1 MYRIPRG
8 DISLARRFI
17 DKKQEGVYPAMAKE
31 SVWTKLRRKVD
42 KEFADEL
49 QRQQDIEQQ
58 AREQAKALEKQQKK
72 EAAIA
77 AYREKRDLTVAD
89 FFRIAD
95 LPLPDDF
102 ADIADHTISDFT
114 ADPRRLTP
122 DSIFLYWGK
131 SPISAGDPASVLQMA
146 IDSGC
151 LCVISN
157 KPCAHPHTLL
167 LPDTTD
173 ALEGTNRIREAYI
186 KASAYIR
193 SLHKAKVITV
203 TGSVGKTST
212 KEMIEAVLRQHYK
225 NPLISKGNNNSMFSI
240 TRNIQSL
247 KRTTNVYLQEVG
259 AFAPKTIEYS
269 ARQLAADI
277 AVYTNIGVSHIESYG
292 SQEALTA
299 DKLSLSTFGKP
310 DGLAIINYDDPIL
323 MGHSFTQQVITYS
336 LKNPQATY
344 YAKDILRADDGY
356 TFTLVDRAAAEEHP
370 AQIHVLGEHNILN
383 AVVAFAVGRALQ
395 LPDAEIL
402 AGIASYQP
410 SGMRQNLLQAGKY
423 RILADCYNSSLL
435 AVDNTLKVLDELRLP
450 DKTKRIVVLGDVLAL
465 GDLSEETHRE
475 IGRVCTQHKMD
486 LLIGYGI
493 AIRYAI
499 EEAAAAGMQAHYYAD
514 RAEMEEAVRAAVRPG
529 DIVLF
534 KASHGVNL
542 GASMDKLFGTDLNE
556 SSAIGHKQFRIE
568 VHGDFEFYIFEN
580 SASLKTYLGHD
591 AVVEVPAFVTATVTD
606 ELHETEVT
614 RDLPVEK
621 IGKTAFRG
629 NEEIREVVLP
639 ETVVR
644 IRDGAFQGSGLE
656 SLDAPDSLLSI
667 GARAFADC
675 PNLTTVNLSEATD
688 QLGDAVTENSP
699 QAMIMYR

>member
-17 DKKQEGVYPAMAKE
+17 DNKQEGVYPAMAKE

-58 AREQAKALEKQQKK
+58 EREQAKALEKQQKK

-89 FFRIAD
+89 FFRVAG

-186 KASAYIR
+186 KASHYIR

-225 NPLISKGNNNSMFSI
+225 TPLISKGNNNSMFSI

-323 MGHSFTQQVITYS
+323 MGHRFTQQVITYS
-336 LKNPQATY
+336 LKNPQAMY
-344 YAKDILRADDGY
+344 YAKNILRADDGY
-356 TFTLVDRAAAEEHP
+356 TFTLVDRA
-370 AQIHVLGEHNILN
+370 
-383 AVVAFAVGRALQ
+383 
-395 LPDAEIL
+395 
-402 AGIASYQP
+402 
-410 SGMRQNLLQAGKY
+410 
-423 RILADCYNSSLL
+423 
-435 AVDNTLKVLDELRLP
+435 
-450 DKTKRIVVLGDVLAL
+450 
-465 GDLSEETHRE
+465 
-475 IGRVCTQHKMD
+475 
-486 LLIGYGI
+486 
-493 AIRYAI
+493 
-499 EEAAAAGMQAHYYAD
+499 
-514 RAEMEEAVRAAVRPG
+514 EMEAAVRAAAQPG
-529 DIVLF
+529 DLILF

-542 GASMDKLFGTDLNE
+542 GASMDKIFGTDLNE

-629 NEEIREVVLP
+629 NEDIREVVLP

-667 GARAFADC
+667 GAHAFADC
-675 PNLTTVNLSEATD
+675 PHLTTVNLSEATD

>member
-31 SVWTKLRRKVD
+31 SVLTKLRRKVD

-58 AREQAKALEKQQKK
+58 EREQAKALEKQQKK

-89 FFRIAD
+89 FFRVAG

-186 KASAYIR
+186 KASHYIR

-225 NPLISKGNNNSMFSI
+225 TPLISKGNNNSMFSI

-323 MGHSFTQQVITYS
+323 MGHRFTQQVITYS
-336 LKNPQATY
+336 LKNPQAMY
-344 YAKDILRADDGY
+344 YAKNILRADDGY
-356 TFTLVDRAAAEEHP
+356 TFTLVDRA
-370 AQIHVLGEHNILN
+370 
-383 AVVAFAVGRALQ
+383 
-395 LPDAEIL
+395 
-402 AGIASYQP
+402 
-410 SGMRQNLLQAGKY
+410 
-423 RILADCYNSSLL
+423 
-435 AVDNTLKVLDELRLP
+435 
-450 DKTKRIVVLGDVLAL
+450 
-465 GDLSEETHRE
+465 
-475 IGRVCTQHKMD
+475 
-486 LLIGYGI
+486 
-493 AIRYAI
+493 
-499 EEAAAAGMQAHYYAD
+499 
-514 RAEMEEAVRAAVRPG
+514 EMEAAVRAAAQPG
-529 DIVLF
+529 DLILF

-542 GASMDKLFGTDLNE
+542 GASMDKIFGTDLNE

-629 NEEIREVVLP
+629 NEDIREVVLP

-667 GARAFADC
+667 GAHAFADC
-675 PNLTTVNLSEATD
+675 PHLTTVNLSEATD

>member
-1 MYRIPRG
+1 
-8 DISLARRFI
+8 
-17 DKKQEGVYPAMAKE
+17 MAKE
-31 SVWTKLRRKVD
+31 SVLTKLRRKVD

-58 AREQAKALEKQQKK
+58 EREQAKALEKQQKK

-89 FFRIAD
+89 FFRVAG

-186 KASAYIR
+186 KASHYIR

-212 KEMIEAVLRQHYK
+212 KEMIEAFLRQHYK
-225 NPLISKGNNNSMFSI
+225 TPLISKGNNNSMFSI

-323 MGHSFTQQVITYS
+323 MGHRFTQQVITYS
-336 LKNPQATY
+336 LKNPQAMY
-344 YAKDILRADDGY
+344 YAKNILRADDGY
-356 TFTLVDRAAAEEHP
+356 TFTLVDRA
-370 AQIHVLGEHNILN
+370 
-383 AVVAFAVGRALQ
+383 
-395 LPDAEIL
+395 
-402 AGIASYQP
+402 
-410 SGMRQNLLQAGKY
+410 
-423 RILADCYNSSLL
+423 
-435 AVDNTLKVLDELRLP
+435 
-450 DKTKRIVVLGDVLAL
+450 
-465 GDLSEETHRE
+465 
-475 IGRVCTQHKMD
+475 
-486 LLIGYGI
+486 
-493 AIRYAI
+493 
-499 EEAAAAGMQAHYYAD
+499 
-514 RAEMEEAVRAAVRPG
+514 EMEAAVRAAAQPG
-529 DIVLF
+529 DLILF

-629 NEEIREVVLP
+629 NEDIREVVLP

-675 PNLTTVNLSEATD
+675 PHLTTVNLSEATD

>member
-1 MYRIPRG
+1 
-8 DISLARRFI
+8 
-17 DKKQEGVYPAMAKE
+17 MAKE

-42 KEFADEL
+42 KEFAEEL
-49 QRQQDIEQQ
+49 QRQQEMERT
-58 AREQAKALEKQQKK
+58 AREEAKALEKQQKK

-77 AYREKRDLTVAD
+77 AYREKRNLTVAD

-95 LPLPDDF
+95 LPLPDGF

-186 KASAYIR
+186 KVSAYIR

-225 NPLISKGNNNSMFSI
+225 NPVISKGNNNSMFSI

-299 DKLSLSTFGKP
+299 DKLSLSTFGQAGRACHHQLRRSDP
-310 DGLAIINYDDPIL
+310 DGSQLYPA
-323 MGHSFTQQVITYS
+323 GHHLQ
-336 LKNPQATY
+336 PQKSA
-344 YAKDILRADDGY
+344 
-356 TFTLVDRAAAEEHP
+356 
-370 AQIHVLGEHNILN
+370 
-383 AVVAFAVGRALQ
+383 
-395 LPDAEIL
+395 
-402 AGIASYQP
+402 
-410 SGMRQNLLQAGKY
+410 
-423 RILADCYNSSLL
+423 
-435 AVDNTLKVLDELRLP
+435 
-450 DKTKRIVVLGDVLAL
+450 GDVLRQ
-465 GDLSEETHRE
+465 GYPTR
-475 IGRVCTQHKMD
+475 GRRLYLYTRLPRRRRGTSGTDPRARRAQYPQRCRRFCGRQ
-486 LLIGYGI
+486 GF
-493 AIRYAI
+493 
-499 EEAAAAGMQAHYYAD
+499 AAAGMRRFSPASRPTSRPVCARICYRQA
-514 RAEMEEAVRAAVRPG
+514 
-529 DIVLF
+529 
-534 KASHGVNL
+534 N
-542 GASMDKLFGTDLNE
+542 T
-556 SSAIGHKQFRIE
+556 
-568 VHGDFEFYIFEN
+568 
-580 SASLKTYLGHD
+580 ASLRI
-591 AVVEVPAFVTATVTD
+591 ATI
-606 ELHETEVT
+606 
-614 RDLPVEK
+614 LPC
-621 IGKTAFRG
+621 
-629 NEEIREVVLP
+629 LP
-639 ETVVR
+639 ST
-644 IRDGAFQGSGLE
+644 I
-656 SLDAPDSLLSI
+656 P
-667 GARAFADC
+667 
-675 PNLTTVNLSEATD
+675 
-688 QLGDAVTENSP
+688 
-699 QAMIMYR
+699 

>member
-58 AREQAKALEKQQKK
+58 EREQAKALEKQQKK

-89 FFRIAD
+89 FFRVAG

-102 ADIADHTISDFT
+102 ADIADHTINDFT

-203 TGSVGKTST
+203 TGSVGK
-212 KEMIEAVLRQHYK
+212 A
-225 NPLISKGNNNSMFSI
+225 
-240 TRNIQSL
+240 L
-247 KRTTNVYLQEVG
+247 K
-259 AFAPKTIEYS
+259 
-269 ARQLAADI
+269 
-277 AVYTNIGVSHIESYG
+277 
-292 SQEALTA
+292 
-299 DKLSLSTFGKP
+299 
-310 DGLAIINYDDPIL
+310 
-323 MGHSFTQQVITYS
+323 
-336 LKNPQATY
+336 
-344 YAKDILRADDGY
+344 
-356 TFTLVDRAAAEEHP
+356 
-370 AQIHVLGEHNILN
+370 
-383 AVVAFAVGRALQ
+383 
-395 LPDAEIL
+395 LPDEEIL
-402 AGIASYQP
+402 AGIASYHP

-423 RILADCYNSSLL
+423 RVFADCYNSSLL

-450 DKTKRIVVLGDVLAL
+450 DETKRIAVLGDVLAL

-475 IGRVCTQHKMD
+475 IGRVCARHRID

-514 RAEMEEAVRAAVRPG
+514 RAEMEAAVRAAVRPG

-675 PNLTTVNLSEATD
+675 PHLTTVNLSEATD

>member
-89 FFRIAD
+89 FFRVAG

-102 ADIADHTISDFT
+102 ADIADHTINDFT

-225 NPLISKGNNNSMFSI
+225 TPLISKGNNNSMFSI

-323 MGHSFTQQVITYS
+323 MGHRFTQQVITYS
-336 LKNPQATY
+336 LKNPQAMY
-344 YAKDILRADDGY
+344 YAKNILRADDGY
-356 TFTLVDRAAAEEHP
+356 TFTLVDRA
-370 AQIHVLGEHNILN
+370 
-383 AVVAFAVGRALQ
+383 
-395 LPDAEIL
+395 
-402 AGIASYQP
+402 
-410 SGMRQNLLQAGKY
+410 
-423 RILADCYNSSLL
+423 
-435 AVDNTLKVLDELRLP
+435 
-450 DKTKRIVVLGDVLAL
+450 
-465 GDLSEETHRE
+465 
-475 IGRVCTQHKMD
+475 
-486 LLIGYGI
+486 
-493 AIRYAI
+493 
-499 EEAAAAGMQAHYYAD
+499 
-514 RAEMEEAVRAAVRPG
+514 EMEAAVRAAAQPG
-529 DIVLF
+529 DLILF

-542 GASMDKLFGTDLNE
+542 GASMDKIFGTDLNE

-675 PNLTTVNLSEATD
+675 PHLTTVNLSEATD

>member
-8 DISLARRFI
+8 DISPARRFI
-17 DKKQEGVYPAMAKE
+17 DNKQEGVYPVMAKE

-42 KEFADEL
+42 KEFAEEL
-49 QRQQDIEQQ
+49 QRQQEMERT
-58 AREQAKALEKQQKK
+58 AREEAKALEKQQKK

-151 LCVISN
+151 LCVISIQ
-157 KPCAHPHTLL
+157 PCTHPHTLL

-186 KASAYIR
+186 KVSAYIR

-225 NPLISKGNNNSMFSI
+225 SPLISKGNNNSMFSI

-336 LKNPQATY
+336 LKNPQAMY

-356 TFTLVDRAAAEEHP
+356 TFTLACRAAAEEHP

-383 AVVAFAVGRALQ
+383 AVVAFAVGKALQ

-450 DKTKRIVVLGDVLAL
+450 DETKRIVVLGDVLAL

-499 EEAAAAGMQAHYYAD
+499 EEAADAGMQAQYYAD
-514 RAEMEEAVRAAVRPG
+514 RAEMEAAVKAAVRPG

-675 PNLTTVNLSEATD
+675 PHLTTVNLPEATD

>member
-1 MYRIPRG
+1 
-8 DISLARRFI
+8 
-17 DKKQEGVYPAMAKE
+17 MAKE
-31 SVWTKLRRKVD
+31 SVFTKFRCKVD
-42 KEFADEL
+42 KAFAAEL
-49 QRQQDIEQQ
+49 QRQQEMERT
-58 AREQAKALEKQQKK
+58 AREEAKALEKQQKK

-102 ADIADHTISDFT
+102 ADIADRTISDFT

-122 DSIFLYWGK
+122 DSIFLFWGK
-131 SPISAGDPASVLQMA
+131 APLSVREPLSVKEPDAALQMA
-146 IDSGC
+146 ADSGC
-151 LCVISN
+151 LCVISIQ
-157 KPCAHPHTLL
+157 PCTHPRTLL

-225 NPLISKGNNNSMFSI
+225 NPVISKGNNNSMFSI

-277 AVYTNIGVSHIESYG
+277 AVYTNIGVSHIENYG

-323 MGHSFTQQVITYS
+323 MGHRFTQQVITYS
-336 LKNPQATY
+336 LKNPQAMY

-356 TFTLVDRAAAEEHP
+356 TFTLACRAADEEHP

-383 AVVAFAVGRALQ
+383 AVVAFAVGKALQ
-395 LPDAEIL
+395 LPDEEIL

-423 RILADCYNSSLL
+423 RIFADCYNSSLL

-450 DKTKRIVVLGDVLAL
+450 DETKRIVVLGDVLAL
-465 GDLSEETHRE
+465 GDLTEETHRQ
-475 IGRVCTQHKMD
+475 IGQVCTRHNID
-486 LLIGYGI
+486 DLIGYGI

-499 EEAAAAGMQAHYYAD
+499 EEAAAAGMQAQYYAD
-514 RAEMEEAVRAAVRPG
+514 RAEMEAAVRTAVQPG
-529 DIVLF
+529 DLILF

-580 SASLKTYLGHD
+580 STSLKTYLSHD

-629 NEEIREVVLP
+629 NEDIREVVLP

-656 SLDAPDSLLSI
+656 SIEAPDSLLSI

-675 PNLTTVNLSEATD
+675 PNLTIVNLSERTD
-688 QLGDAVTENSP
+688 QLGEDLLANSP
-699 QAMIMYR
+699 RAMIMYR

>member
-17 DKKQEGVYPAMAKE
+17 DNKQEGVYPAMAKE
-31 SVWTKLRRKVD
+31 SVLTKLRRKVD

-58 AREQAKALEKQQKK
+58 EREQAKALEKQQKK

-89 FFRIAD
+89 FFRVAG

-186 KASAYIR
+186 KASHYIR

-212 KEMIEAVLRQHYK
+212 KEMIETVLRQHYK
-225 NPLISKGNNNSMFSI
+225 TPLISKGNNNSMFSI

-323 MGHSFTQQVITYS
+323 MGHRFTQQVITYS
-336 LKNPQATY
+336 LKNPQAMY
-344 YAKDILRADDGY
+344 YAKNILRADDGY
-356 TFTLVDRAAAEEHP
+356 TFTLVDRA
-370 AQIHVLGEHNILN
+370 
-383 AVVAFAVGRALQ
+383 
-395 LPDAEIL
+395 
-402 AGIASYQP
+402 
-410 SGMRQNLLQAGKY
+410 
-423 RILADCYNSSLL
+423 
-435 AVDNTLKVLDELRLP
+435 
-450 DKTKRIVVLGDVLAL
+450 
-465 GDLSEETHRE
+465 
-475 IGRVCTQHKMD
+475 
-486 LLIGYGI
+486 
-493 AIRYAI
+493 
-499 EEAAAAGMQAHYYAD
+499 
-514 RAEMEEAVRAAVRPG
+514 EMEAAVRAAAQPG
-529 DIVLF
+529 DLILF

>member
-8 DISLARRFI
+8 DISPARRFI

-42 KEFADEL
+42 KEFAEEL

-89 FFRIAD
+89 FFRVAG

-186 KASAYIR
+186 KASHYIR

-225 NPLISKGNNNSMFSI
+225 TPLISKGNNNSMFSI

-292 SQEALTA
+292 SQDALTA

-323 MGHSFTQQVITYS
+323 MGHRFTQQVITYS
-336 LKNPQATY
+336 LKNPQAMY
-344 YAKDILRADDGY
+344 YAKNILRADDGY
-356 TFTLVDRAAAEEHP
+356 TFTLVDRA
-370 AQIHVLGEHNILN
+370 
-383 AVVAFAVGRALQ
+383 
-395 LPDAEIL
+395 
-402 AGIASYQP
+402 
-410 SGMRQNLLQAGKY
+410 
-423 RILADCYNSSLL
+423 
-435 AVDNTLKVLDELRLP
+435 
-450 DKTKRIVVLGDVLAL
+450 
-465 GDLSEETHRE
+465 
-475 IGRVCTQHKMD
+475 
-486 LLIGYGI
+486 
-493 AIRYAI
+493 
-499 EEAAAAGMQAHYYAD
+499 
-514 RAEMEEAVRAAVRPG
+514 EMEAAVRAAAQPG
-529 DIVLF
+529 DLILF

-675 PNLTTVNLSEATD
+675 PHLTTVNLSEATD

>member
-8 DISLARRFI
+8 DISPARRFI
-17 DKKQEGVYPAMAKE
+17 DNKQEGVYPVMAKE

-42 KEFADEL
+42 KEFAEEL
-49 QRQQDIEQQ
+49 QRQQEMERT
-58 AREQAKALEKQQKK
+58 AREEAKALEKQQKK

-151 LCVISN
+151 LCVISIQ
-157 KPCAHPHTLL
+157 PCAHPHTLL

-212 KEMIEAVLRQHYK
+212 KEMIEAILRQHYK

-336 LKNPQATY
+336 LKNPQAMY

-450 DKTKRIVVLGDVLAL
+450 DETKRIVVLGDVLAL

-514 RAEMEEAVRAAVRPG
+514 RAKMEAAVRAAVRPG

-644 IRDGAFQGSGLE
+644 IRDGAF
-656 SLDAPDSLLSI
+656 
-667 GARAFADC
+667 
-675 PNLTTVNLSEATD
+675 
-688 QLGDAVTENSP
+688 
-699 QAMIMYR
+699 

>member
-8 DISLARRFI
+8 DISPARRFI
-17 DKKQEGVYPAMAKE
+17 DNKQEGVYPVMAKE

-42 KEFADEL
+42 KEFAEEL
-49 QRQQDIEQQ
+49 QRQQEMERT
-58 AREQAKALEKQQKK
+58 AREEAKALEKQQKK

-151 LCVISN
+151 LCVISIQ
-157 KPCAHPHTLL
+157 PCAHPHTLL

-212 KEMIEAVLRQHYK
+212 KEMIEAILRQHYK

-336 LKNPQATY
+336 LKNPQAMY

-450 DKTKRIVVLGDVLAL
+450 DETKRIVVLGDVLAL

-514 RAEMEEAVRAAVRPG
+514 RAKMEAAVRAAVRPG

-542 GASMDKLFGTDLNE
+542 GANI
-556 SSAIGHKQFRIE
+556 AVRHRI
-568 VHGDFEFYIFEN
+568 
-580 SASLKTYLGHD
+580 S
-591 AVVEVPAFVTATVTD
+591 
-606 ELHETEVT
+606 
-614 RDLPVEK
+614 
-621 IGKTAFRG
+621 
-629 NEEIREVVLP
+629 
-639 ETVVR
+639 
-644 IRDGAFQGSGLE
+644 
-656 SLDAPDSLLSI
+656 
-667 GARAFADC
+667 
-675 PNLTTVNLSEATD
+675 
-688 QLGDAVTENSP
+688 
-699 QAMIMYR
+699 

>member
-17 DKKQEGVYPAMAKE
+17 DKKQEGVYPAMEKE

-58 AREQAKALEKQQKK
+58 EREQAKALEKQQKK

-89 FFRIAD
+89 FFRVAG

-114 ADPRRLTP
+114 ADPRRLTL

-186 KASAYIR
+186 KASHYIR

-225 NPLISKGNNNSMFSI
+225 TPLISKGNNNSMFSI

-336 LKNPQATY
+336 LKNPQAMY
-344 YAKDILRADDGY
+344 YAKNILRADDGY
-356 TFTLVDRAAAEEHP
+356 TL
-370 AQIHVLGEHNILN
+370 AQ
-383 AVVAFAVGRALQ
+383 
-395 LPDAEIL
+395 P
-402 AGIASYQP
+402 
-410 SGMRQNLLQAGKY
+410 
-423 RILADCYNSSLL
+423 
-435 AVDNTLKVLDELRLP
+435 
-450 DKTKRIVVLGDVLAL
+450 
-465 GDLSEETHRE
+465 GDL
-475 IGRVCTQHKMD
+475 I
-486 LLIGYGI
+486 
-493 AIRYAI
+493 
-499 EEAAAAGMQAHYYAD
+499 
-514 RAEMEEAVRAAVRPG
+514 
-529 DIVLF
+529 LF

-556 SSAIGHKQFRIE
+556 SSSIGHKQFRIE

-629 NEEIREVVLP
+629 NEDIREVVLP

-675 PNLTTVNLSEATD
+675 PHLTTVNLSEATD

>member
-89 FFRIAD
+89 FFRVAG

-102 ADIADHTISDFT
+102 ADIADHTINDFT

-186 KASAYIR
+186 KASHYIR

-225 NPLISKGNNNSMFSI
+225 TPLISKGNNNSMFSI

-323 MGHSFTQQVITYS
+323 MGHRFTQQVITYS
-336 LKNPQATY
+336 LKNPQAMY
-344 YAKDILRADDGY
+344 YAKNILRADDGY
-356 TFTLVDRAAAEEHP
+356 TFTLVDRA
-370 AQIHVLGEHNILN
+370 
-383 AVVAFAVGRALQ
+383 
-395 LPDAEIL
+395 
-402 AGIASYQP
+402 
-410 SGMRQNLLQAGKY
+410 
-423 RILADCYNSSLL
+423 
-435 AVDNTLKVLDELRLP
+435 
-450 DKTKRIVVLGDVLAL
+450 
-465 GDLSEETHRE
+465 
-475 IGRVCTQHKMD
+475 
-486 LLIGYGI
+486 
-493 AIRYAI
+493 
-499 EEAAAAGMQAHYYAD
+499 
-514 RAEMEEAVRAAVRPG
+514 EMEAAVRAAAQPG
-529 DIVLF
+529 DLILF

-542 GASMDKLFGTDLNE
+542 GASMDKIFGTDLNE

-675 PNLTTVNLSEATD
+675 PHLTTVNLSEATD

>member
-1 MYRIPRG
+1 
-8 DISLARRFI
+8 
-17 DKKQEGVYPAMAKE
+17 MAKE

-42 KEFADEL
+42 KEFAEEL

-89 FFRIAD
+89 FFRVAG

-186 KASAYIR
+186 KASHYIR

-225 NPLISKGNNNSMFSI
+225 TPLISKGNNNSMFSI

-292 SQEALTA
+292 S
-299 DKLSLSTFGKP
+299 
-310 DGLAIINYDDPIL
+310 
-323 MGHSFTQQVITYS
+323 
-336 LKNPQATY
+336 
-344 YAKDILRADDGY
+344 
-356 TFTLVDRAAAEEHP
+356 
-370 AQIHVLGEHNILN
+370 
-383 AVVAFAVGRALQ
+383 
-395 LPDAEIL
+395 
-402 AGIASYQP
+402 
-410 SGMRQNLLQAGKY
+410 
-423 RILADCYNSSLL
+423 
-435 AVDNTLKVLDELRLP
+435 
-450 DKTKRIVVLGDVLAL
+450 
-465 GDLSEETHRE
+465 
-475 IGRVCTQHKMD
+475 
-486 LLIGYGI
+486 
-493 AIRYAI
+493 
-499 EEAAAAGMQAHYYAD
+499 
-514 RAEMEEAVRAAVRPG
+514 
-529 DIVLF
+529 
-534 KASHGVNL
+534 
-542 GASMDKLFGTDLNE
+542 
-556 SSAIGHKQFRIE
+556 
-568 VHGDFEFYIFEN
+568 
-580 SASLKTYLGHD
+580 
-591 AVVEVPAFVTATVTD
+591 
-606 ELHETEVT
+606 
-614 RDLPVEK
+614 
-621 IGKTAFRG
+621 
-629 NEEIREVVLP
+629 
-639 ETVVR
+639 
-644 IRDGAFQGSGLE
+644 
-656 SLDAPDSLLSI
+656 
-667 GARAFADC
+667 
-675 PNLTTVNLSEATD
+675 
-688 QLGDAVTENSP
+688 
-699 QAMIMYR
+699 

>member
-58 AREQAKALEKQQKK
+58 EREQAKALEKQQKK

-89 FFRIAD
+89 FFRVAG

-225 NPLISKGNNNSMFSI
+225 TPLISKGNNNSMFSI

-259 AFAPKTIEYS
+259 AFAPKTIE
-269 ARQLAADI
+269 
-277 AVYTNIGVSHIESYG
+277 
-292 SQEALTA
+292 
-299 DKLSLSTFGKP
+299 
-310 DGLAIINYDDPIL
+310 
-323 MGHSFTQQVITYS
+323 
-336 LKNPQATY
+336 
-344 YAKDILRADDGY
+344 
-356 TFTLVDRAAAEEHP
+356 
-370 AQIHVLGEHNILN
+370 
-383 AVVAFAVGRALQ
+383 
-395 LPDAEIL
+395 
-402 AGIASYQP
+402 
-410 SGMRQNLLQAGKY
+410 
-423 RILADCYNSSLL
+423 
-435 AVDNTLKVLDELRLP
+435 VLDELRLP
-450 DKTKRIVVLGDVLAL
+450 DETKRIVVLGDVLAL

-514 RAEMEEAVRAAVRPG
+514 RAEMEAAVRAAVRPG

-568 VHGDFEFYIFEN
+568 VQGDFEFYIFEN

-675 PNLTTVNLSEATD
+675 PHLTTVNLSEATD

>member
-8 DISLARRFI
+8 DISPARRFI
-17 DKKQEGVYPAMAKE
+17 DNKQEGVYPVMAKE

-42 KEFADEL
+42 KEFAEEL
-49 QRQQDIEQQ
+49 QRQQEMERT
-58 AREQAKALEKQQKK
+58 AREEAKALEKQQKK

-186 KASAYIR
+186 KASHYIR

-336 LKNPQATY
+336 LKNPQAMY
-344 YAKDILRADDGY
+344 YAKDILRAD
-356 TFTLVDRAAAEEHP
+356 
-370 AQIHVLGEHNILN
+370 
-383 AVVAFAVGRALQ
+383 GRALQ

-450 DKTKRIVVLGDVLAL
+450 DETKRIVVLGDVLAL

-514 RAEMEEAVRAAVRPG
+514 RAEMEAAVRAAVHPG

-568 VHGDFEFYIFEN
+568 VQGDFEFYIFEN

-675 PNLTTVNLSEATD
+675 PHLTTVNLSEATD

>member
-1 MYRIPRG
+1 
-8 DISLARRFI
+8 
-17 DKKQEGVYPAMAKE
+17 MAKE

-42 KEFADEL
+42 KEFAEEL

-89 FFRIAD
+89 FFRVAG

-186 KASAYIR
+186 KASHYIR

-225 NPLISKGNNNSMFSI
+225 TPLISKGNNNSMFSI

-247 KRTTNVYLQEVG
+247 KRTTNV
-259 AFAPKTIEYS
+259 
-269 ARQLAADI
+269 
-277 AVYTNIGVSHIESYG
+277 GVSHIESYG
-292 SQEALTA
+292 SQDALTA

-323 MGHSFTQQVITYS
+323 MGHRFTQQVITYS
-336 LKNPQATY
+336 LKNPQAMY
-344 YAKDILRADDGY
+344 YAKNILRADDGY

-450 DKTKRIVVLGDVLAL
+450 DETKRIVVLGDVLAL

-475 IGRVCTQHKMD
+475 IGHVCTQHKMD

-514 RAEMEEAVRAAVRPG
+514 RAEMEAAVRAAVRPG

-629 NEEIREVVLP
+629 NEDIREVVLP

>member
-31 SVWTKLRRKVD
+31 SVLTKLRRKVD

-58 AREQAKALEKQQKK
+58 EREQAKALEKQQKK
-72 EAAIA
+72 DAAIA

-89 FFRIAD
+89 FFRVAG

-186 KASAYIR
+186 KASHYIR

-212 KEMIEAVLRQHYK
+212 KEMIEAFLRQHYK
-225 NPLISKGNNNSMFSI
+225 TPLISKGNNNSMFSI

-323 MGHSFTQQVITYS
+323 MGHRFTQQVITYS
-336 LKNPQATY
+336 LKNPQAMY
-344 YAKDILRADDGY
+344 YAKNILRADDGY
-356 TFTLVDRAAAEEHP
+356 TFTLVDRA
-370 AQIHVLGEHNILN
+370 
-383 AVVAFAVGRALQ
+383 
-395 LPDAEIL
+395 
-402 AGIASYQP
+402 
-410 SGMRQNLLQAGKY
+410 
-423 RILADCYNSSLL
+423 
-435 AVDNTLKVLDELRLP
+435 
-450 DKTKRIVVLGDVLAL
+450 
-465 GDLSEETHRE
+465 
-475 IGRVCTQHKMD
+475 
-486 LLIGYGI
+486 
-493 AIRYAI
+493 
-499 EEAAAAGMQAHYYAD
+499 
-514 RAEMEEAVRAAVRPG
+514 EMEAAVRAAAQPG
-529 DIVLF
+529 DLILF

-629 NEEIREVVLP
+629 NEDIREVVLP

-675 PNLTTVNLSEATD
+675 PHLTTVNLSEATD

>member
-8 DISLARRFI
+8 DISPARRFI
-17 DKKQEGVYPAMAKE
+17 DNKQEGVYPAMAKE

-42 KEFADEL
+42 KEFAEEL
-49 QRQQDIEQQ
+49 QRQQEMERT
-58 AREQAKALEKQQKK
+58 AREEAKALEKQQKK

-186 KASAYIR
+186 KVSAYIR

-269 ARQLAADI
+269 ARQLVADI

-336 LKNPQATY
+336 LKNPQAMY

-383 AVVAFAVGRALQ
+383 AVVAFAVGRAL
-395 LPDAEIL
+395 
-402 AGIASYQP
+402 
-410 SGMRQNLLQAGKY
+410 
-423 RILADCYNSSLL
+423 
-435 AVDNTLKVLDELRLP
+435 
-450 DKTKRIVVLGDVLAL
+450 
-465 GDLSEETHRE
+465 
-475 IGRVCTQHKMD
+475 
-486 LLIGYGI
+486 
-493 AIRYAI
+493 
-499 EEAAAAGMQAHYYAD
+499 
-514 RAEMEEAVRAAVRPG
+514 
-529 DIVLF
+529 
-534 KASHGVNL
+534 
-542 GASMDKLFGTDLNE
+542 
-556 SSAIGHKQFRIE
+556 
-568 VHGDFEFYIFEN
+568 
-580 SASLKTYLGHD
+580 
-591 AVVEVPAFVTATVTD
+591 
-606 ELHETEVT
+606 
-614 RDLPVEK
+614 
-621 IGKTAFRG
+621 
-629 NEEIREVVLP
+629 
-639 ETVVR
+639 
-644 IRDGAFQGSGLE
+644 
-656 SLDAPDSLLSI
+656 
-667 GARAFADC
+667 
-675 PNLTTVNLSEATD
+675 
-688 QLGDAVTENSP
+688 
-699 QAMIMYR
+699 

>member
-31 SVWTKLRRKVD
+31 SVLTKLRRKVD

-58 AREQAKALEKQQKK
+58 EREQAKALEKQQKK

-89 FFRIAD
+89 FFRVAG

-102 ADIADHTISDFT
+102 ADIADHTINDFT

-225 NPLISKGNNNSMFSI
+225 TPLISKGNNNSMFSI

-323 MGHSFTQQVITYS
+323 MGHRFTQQVITYS
-336 LKNPQATY
+336 LKNPQAMY
-344 YAKDILRADDGY
+344 YAKNILRADDGY
-356 TFTLVDRAAAEEHP
+356 TFTLVDRA
-370 AQIHVLGEHNILN
+370 
-383 AVVAFAVGRALQ
+383 
-395 LPDAEIL
+395 
-402 AGIASYQP
+402 
-410 SGMRQNLLQAGKY
+410 
-423 RILADCYNSSLL
+423 
-435 AVDNTLKVLDELRLP
+435 
-450 DKTKRIVVLGDVLAL
+450 
-465 GDLSEETHRE
+465 
-475 IGRVCTQHKMD
+475 
-486 LLIGYGI
+486 
-493 AIRYAI
+493 
-499 EEAAAAGMQAHYYAD
+499 
-514 RAEMEEAVRAAVRPG
+514 EMEAAVRAAAQPG
-529 DIVLF
+529 DLILF

-542 GASMDKLFGTDLNE
+542 GASMDKIFGTDLNE

-629 NEEIREVVLP
+629 NEDIREVVLP

-675 PNLTTVNLSEATD
+675 PHLTTVNLSEATD